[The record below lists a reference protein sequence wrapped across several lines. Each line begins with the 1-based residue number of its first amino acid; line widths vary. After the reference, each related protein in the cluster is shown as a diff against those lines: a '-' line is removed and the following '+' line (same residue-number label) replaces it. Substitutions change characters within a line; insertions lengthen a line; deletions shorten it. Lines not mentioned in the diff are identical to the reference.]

1 MAINTYLSTIE
12 SRKPTKQTRTTD
24 RIMDMENILMVAR
37 QEGGCGG
44 MGEEV
49 RGLRST
55 NRQLQNSNGD
65 VKYSVGN
72 VAAIKLICMTYGHEQ

>member
-37 QEGGCGG
+37 W
-44 MGEEV
+44 EE
-49 RGLRST
+49 
-55 NRQLQNSNGD
+55 D
-65 VKYSVGN
+65 MEDWVKR
-72 VAAIKLICMTYGHEQ
+72 